1 MNTKEKKVLKTQYRL
16 RITEKNKV
24 KNISVLHK
32 RSGSLFGL
40 RETDH
45 WIDRETFHQPF
56 ELLGVDLFGFFGIA
70 RPGKMTA
77 FHTLGKEK
85 ESITFPEKSLDLV
98 GAPATEEEKDFG
110 SEYRQLVT

>member
-1 MNTKEKKVLKTQYRL
+1 
-16 RITEKNKV
+16 
-24 KNISVLHK
+24 
-32 RSGSLFGL
+32 
-40 RETDH
+40 
-45 WIDRETFHQPF
+45 
-56 ELLGVDLFGFFGIA
+56 
-70 RPGKMTA
+70 MTV